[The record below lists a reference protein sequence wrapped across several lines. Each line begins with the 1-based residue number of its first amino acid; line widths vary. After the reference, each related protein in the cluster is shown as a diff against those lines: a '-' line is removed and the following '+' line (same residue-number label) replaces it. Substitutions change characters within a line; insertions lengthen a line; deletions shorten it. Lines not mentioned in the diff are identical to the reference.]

1 MQFDADHLFA
11 LAGYAVADPD
21 IMENHV
27 RNGVP
32 AIAEREYADTIEVL
46 RMFKGDAEWAWLV
59 EKLRSDVR
67 KLFRAVRV
75 YRSEL
80 SRLAAYP
87 ATSAGGSAARV
98 PPSSCEPTICR
109 SNVKVLPLAGLAA
122 SREQPVV
129 GIPNSEEK

>member
-67 KLFRAVRV
+67 KLSRAVAV
-75 YRSEL
+75 YRSN
-80 SRLAAYP
+80 P
-87 ATSAGGSAARV
+87 AGQPRTASV
-98 PPSSCEPTICR
+98 R
-109 SNVKVLPLAGLAA
+109 SVAPGCWA
-122 SREQPVV
+122 SESK
-129 GIPNSEEK
+129 GK

>member
-11 LAGYAVADPD
+11 LAGYAEADVD
-21 IMENHV
+21 IMANHI

-32 AIAEREYADTIEVL
+32 AIAEREFADAIEVL

-59 EKLRSDVR
+59 EMLRADVR

-80 SRLAAYP
+80 SRLASDP
-87 ATSAGGSAARV
+87 APSAGGSAARV
-98 PPSSCEPTICR
+98 PPSSCESTFCR
-109 SNVKVLPLAGLAA
+109 SN
-122 SREQPVV
+122 PVDEPRPT
-129 GIPNSEEK
+129 GQERKL

>member
-75 YRSEL
+75 YRS
-80 SRLAAYP
+80 SPSHHDGAAP
-87 ATSAGGSAARV
+87 ATSVDG
-98 PPSSCEPTICR
+98 
-109 SNVKVLPLAGLAA
+109 
-122 SREQPVV
+122 VV
-129 GIPNSEEK
+129 GTPNQKGET

>member
-87 ATSAGGSAARV
+87 APSAGGSAARV

-109 SNVKVLPLAGLAA
+109 SNPTG
-122 SREQPVV
+122 QPPPRLGGGSVAP
-129 GIPNSEEK
+129 GCSTPNG

>member
-1 MQFDADHLFA
+1 MQFDANHLFA

-67 KLFRAVRV
+67 KLSRAVAV
-75 YRSEL
+75 YRSNHSHHAEQ
-80 SRLAAYP
+80 RL
-87 ATSAGGSAARV
+87 GGDSVDGVVR
-98 PPSSCEPTICR
+98 PS
-109 SNVKVLPLAGLAA
+109 
-122 SREQPVV
+122 
-129 GIPNSEEK
+129 

>member
-87 ATSAGGSAARV
+87 APSAGGSAARV

-109 SNVKVLPLAGLAA
+109 SNP
-122 SREQPVV
+122 SHQPPPNGGRLDGVV
-129 GIPNSEEK
+129 QCPNHKEE

>member
-87 ATSAGGSAARV
+87 VPSAGGSAARV

-109 SNVKVLPLAGLAA
+109 SNPKVLPLAGLAA

-129 GIPNSEEK
+129 GMSVLENK

>member
-67 KLFRAVRV
+67 KLSRAVAV
-75 YRSEL
+75 YRSNPTGQPPP
-80 SRLAAYP
+80 RFG
-87 ATSAGGSAARV
+87 GGSVA
-98 PPSSCEPTICR
+98 PGCW
-109 SNVKVLPLAGLAA
+109 A
-122 SREQPVV
+122 SESK
-129 GIPNSEEK
+129 GK